1 MIWFDLICI
10 GHNLLYQRKWQPID
24 NPLLILYNLYM
35 NKWLLHLKYPQ
46 KKKMK
51 LSNKT
56 IQFATWTWTQD
67 VILATCHTSR
77 LKLSQLGGLPPGGEG
92 GEEEVKWL
100 IQEQSKLPARQES
113 HKEFLVKNLA
123 C

>member
-56 IQFATWTWTQD
+56 IQFATYWQ
-67 VILATCHTSR
+67 LATPHDLNCHS
-77 LKLSQLGGLPPGGEG
+77 
-92 GEEEVKWL
+92 
-100 IQEQSKLPARQES
+100 
-113 HKEFLVKNLA
+113 
-123 C
+123 

>member
-24 NPLLILYNLYM
+24 KPLLILYNLYM

-51 LSNKT
+51 LSNKPYSLLHELEHRMSYW
-56 IQFATWTWTQD
+56 Q
-67 VILATCHTSR
+67 LATPHDLNCHS
-77 LKLSQLGGLPPGGEG
+77 
-92 GEEEVKWL
+92 
-100 IQEQSKLPARQES
+100 
-113 HKEFLVKNLA
+113 
-123 C
+123 